1 MYMNSDPDELVAG
14 KDSGELGVTDAL
26 DRGREDG
33 SMKQYQRVD
42 S

>member
-1 MYMNSDPDELVAG
+1 MKSDPDELVAG

-26 DRGREDG
+26 DRGLDDG
-33 SMKQYQRVD
+33 SMKQCQRAD